1 MAMVTANEE
10 GTTRRVLTRAQSN
23 IAPDDGGVAYS
34 LDLVMIG
41 GGIAATHAVRD
52 GVIEGTARQ
61 VKADADGAGY
71 SWATVRRVQKTVVIT
86 AVKDG
91 MKEGWTWQL

>member
-1 MAMVTANEE
+1 MVMVTAKEE

-61 VKADADGAGY
+61 SKL
-71 SWATVRRVQKTVVIT
+71 TPT
-86 AVKDG
+86 ALAIRGPRFAAFRKRWG
-91 MKEGWTWQL
+91 SLR